1 MPQTGTRGDGSAAT
15 RKVASGDVI
24 CEDCGETNKP
34 GTEFCIACGG
44 YLGWQEQPAS
54 PSANE
59 VTQPMQAAPAP
70 RSAAPAAAPAGG
82 SAQTTSPPARTPAGP
97 PARPAA
103 PPRQPLPGPGIQPAP
118 PQQQSPAA
126 GYPAADTTVAAP
138 VEAAATGCPSCGR
151 TVEPGRRFCGHCG
164 HQLIMPGGAAV
175 PAARQPTKRDT
186 WWSRLWDS
194 KDRAARRAFRR
205 NLPPLYRWRR
215 LVIIVL
221 SLALVGGGLT
231 LLHHS
236 PKSFVMARYYD
247 IKKRT
252 DPIQPVNARTIPDG
266 QSAGGTNPSALVD
279 NTRGA
284 WLMAWNAQTK
294 GAPCGSTQTTPVI
307 ELWFDPV
314 RVRGLEVWAGLAKE
328 DKARLLQYRPK
339 QIWIAYGGTC
349 LPWSL
354 ADLDS
359 QTVAFDTKVPVGSI
373 RIGVESAWPPDQTPA
388 QDVLG
393 FSEIRVLAR
402 PKT

>member
-1 MPQTGTRGDGSAAT
+1 M
-15 RKVASGDVI
+15 ASGDVI

-34 GTEFCIACGG
+34 GTEFCIACGA
-44 YLGWQEQPAS
+44 YLGWQAQPAS

-59 VTQPMQAAPAP
+59 VTQPMQAAPAA
-70 RSAAPAAAPAGG
+70 RSAAPAAAAATG
-82 SAQTTSPPARTPAGP
+82 SAPTTSPPARTPAGP

-126 GYPAADTTVAAP
+126 GYPAADATVAAP

-221 SLALVGGGLT
+221 SLALVAGGLT
-231 LLHHS
+231 LLRHS
-236 PKSFVMARYYD
+236 PKSLVMSGYYN
-247 IKKRT
+247 IKKT
-252 DPIQPVNARTIPDG
+252 VVQVQPVNARTIPAG
-266 QSAGGTNPSALVD
+266 QSAGGTDPSALVD
-279 NTRGA
+279 NTKGA
-284 WLMAWNAQTK
+284 WLMTWNAQTK
-294 GAPCGSTQTTPVI
+294 GTPCGTPPTTPVI
-307 ELWFDPV
+307 ELWFDPI
-314 RVRGLEVWAGLAKE
+314 RVRRLDVWPGLAKE
-328 DKARLLQYRPK
+328 DPSRLLQYRPK
-339 QIWIAYGGTC
+339 QIWVAYGDHC
-349 LPWSL
+349 QSFPIANVESVQLPL
-354 ADLDS
+354 
-359 QTVAFDTKVPVGSI
+359 DTKVPVGSI
-373 RIGVESAWPPDQTPA
+373 RIGVESAWPPDQTPG

-393 FSEIRVLAR
+393 FSEIRVQAR
-402 PKT
+402 PRT